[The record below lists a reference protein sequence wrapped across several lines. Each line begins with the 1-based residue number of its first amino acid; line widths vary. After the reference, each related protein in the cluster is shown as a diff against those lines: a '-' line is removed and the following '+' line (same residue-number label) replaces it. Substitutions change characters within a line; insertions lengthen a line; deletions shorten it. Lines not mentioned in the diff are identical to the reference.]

1 VDSSDLDVRCAP
13 NLIHCFPA
21 SKAKFY
27 IGIDGA
33 TGYPMAHALVFGSA
47 RTDALALLM
56 REYVKRQGFLPKLI
70 HLDRGP
76 ENTSRWLQ
84 DFCHGEISL
93 RFSPTAGS
101 AWNGIAENAIKQV
114 NEQVAQRFPGSTR
127 PDQMGRK
134 VDGRFKSRNNA
145 RTDFVRVHEEFLKFV
160 YHDLPMTPGPDDTT
174 PAEKRVEALAAYGA
188 VGTPCEWDDG
198 FLIRTAIKV
207 ETKKRI
213 DRQRGVRTAD
223 GWFTSDE
230 LLQELRTEDASEV
243 RSDCCDP
250 SVIYVKV
257 RGSWFKAFHNKVQ
270 SDALLSDQE
279 RLFHLLWAPSLRSK
293 SAKRK
298 EEVARARHSRRVQA
312 QAARP
317 ATEHLAPVPM
327 PGSDERLNIEP
338 VPPAI
343 AQDIVPFDERE
354 DY

>member
-1 VDSSDLDVRCAP
+1 
-13 NLIHCFPA
+13 
-21 SKAKFY
+21 
-27 IGIDGA
+27 
-33 TGYPMAHALVFGSA
+33 
-47 RTDALALLM
+47 M

-134 VDGRFKSRNNA
+134 VDGKFKSRNNA
-145 RTDFVRVHEEFLKFV
+145 RTDFVRVHEEFLNFV

-174 PAEKRVEALAAYGA
+174 PAENRVEALAAYGA
-188 VGTPCEWDDG
+188 VGTQCEWDDG
-198 FLIRTAIKV
+198 FLVRTSIKV
-207 ETKKRI
+207 ETRKRI

-230 LLQELRTEDASEV
+230 LLGALRTENASEI

-250 SVIYVKV
+250 TVIYVKV
-257 RGSWFKAFHNKVQ
+257 RGTWFRAFHNRVQ

-279 RLFHLLWAPSLRSK
+279 RLFHLLWSPTLRSQ
-293 SAKRK
+293 SARRK
-298 EEVARARHSRRVQA
+298 EEVARARYSRRVQA

-317 ATEHLAPVPM
+317 ATEHLAPEPK
-327 PGSDERLNIEP
+327 PSTNEILDIET
-338 VPPAI
+338 ALATD

>member
-1 VDSSDLDVRCAP
+1 MIQRQP
-13 NLIHCFPA
+13 
-21 SKAKFY
+21 
-27 IGIDGA
+27 
-33 TGYPMAHALVFGSA
+33 
-47 RTDALALLM
+47 
-56 REYVKRQGFLPKLI
+56 KRGL
-70 HLDRGP
+70 RR
-76 ENTSRWLQ
+76 SR
-84 DFCHGEISL
+84 
-93 RFSPTAGS
+93 PTALS
-101 AWNGIAENAIKQV
+101 EHRA
-114 NEQVAQRFPGSTR
+114 
-127 PDQMGRK
+127 
-134 VDGRFKSRNNA
+134 
-145 RTDFVRVHEEFLKFV
+145 
-160 YHDLPMTPGPDDTT
+160 
-174 PAEKRVEALAAYGA
+174 
-188 VGTPCEWDDG
+188 WDDG

-279 RLFHLLWAPSLRSK
+279 RLFHLLWAPSLRSQ